1 MANKNVPVAAQCPY
15 AYTSYFDMTKYKTN
29 LSTQHI
35 KELRTP
41 IIRSIDFLER
51 NKACISQEDYK
62 NLFDQY
68 QHILNVYNN
77 MIDRNVIQSKFI
89 DPRTVV
95 QTQPIIDGAAD
106 YDLSDWEKQFTA
118 NNLQIQPYS
127 IPPIN
132 TFRQV
137 KDQTKYMCALDKKYQ
152 MQ

>member
-29 LSTQHI
+29 LSTKYI
-35 KELRTP
+35 KELRAP

-77 MIDRNVIQSKFI
+77 MIDRNVIQSKYI

-137 KDQTKYMCALDKKYQ
+137 KDQTKYTCALDKKYQ